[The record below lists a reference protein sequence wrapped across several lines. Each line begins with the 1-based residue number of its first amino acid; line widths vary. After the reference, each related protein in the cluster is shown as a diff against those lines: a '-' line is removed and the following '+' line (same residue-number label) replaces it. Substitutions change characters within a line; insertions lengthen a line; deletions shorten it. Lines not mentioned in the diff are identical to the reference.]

1 MENKFLLDR
10 ALYKRI
16 KGFDKN
22 RMQQFIEDIYNCAA
36 KEVQGGESV
45 TLDMQE
51 LRSELGQIKGI
62 GENRLNEI
70 MLVIEKH
77 LENK

>member
-22 RMQQFIEDIYNCAA
+22 RMQQFIEEIYNCAA

>member
-10 ALYKRI
+10 VLYKRI

-22 RMQQFIEDIYNCAA
+22 RMQQFIEEIYNCAA

>member
-22 RMQQFIEDIYNCAA
+22 RMQQFIEEIYNCVA